1 MARRYDRRPHQL
13 PMVMEPWPIGKA
25 KGHGLG
31 PGPLSTLHFLP
42 CFQCAG
48 FDSMHLPQLDSFTY
62 GFCILLSHGLSS
74 RTPSKAALQAANG
87 RPSAGPFSSM
97 YTENVAMSH

>member
-1 MARRYDRRPHQL
+1 MCVERSQASLDPY
-13 PMVMEPWPIGKA
+13 
-25 KGHGLG
+25 
-31 PGPLSTLHFLP
+31 STLTKHSQPRDSLHFLP

-62 GFCILLSHGLSS
+62 GFCILLSQGLSS
-74 RTPSKAALQAANG
+74 RTPLKAALQAANG